1 MYKIL
6 AVFAAAAIWI
16 GFSAADHPIHL
27 ASHELTAN
35 DRRTDWVIKLF
46 TDDLEAAITQ
56 ANPGV
61 KVRLERAED
70 QKLISAYVA
79 RRLEVVRG
87 RKRLN
92 LVFDRITYQPDA
104 VEIRLHVDAGLPLTV
119 TDRLLHE
126 QFDDQ
131 RNVYFVRGPH
141 GRLDALSTPGKP
153 QIQLRY
159 AK

>member
-1 MYKIL
+1 
-6 AVFAAAAIWI
+6 
-16 GFSAADHPIHL
+16 
-27 ASHELTAN
+27 
-35 DRRTDWVIKLF
+35 
-46 TDDLEAAITQ
+46 
-56 ANPGV
+56 
-61 KVRLERAED
+61 
-70 QKLISAYVA
+70 VA
-79 RRLEVVRG
+79 RRLVVMRG
-87 RKRLN
+87 RKQLN

-104 VEIRLHVDAGLPLTV
+104 VEIRLHVASGLPLTV